1 MSNEREPLLN
11 DEFASERGRQYD
23 DFTDALPAMTKEIH
37 FLGGLLQ
44 GREFYEN
51 LIASGKLRVVEEVRG
66 ETNGT
71 HEGKWLHCS
80 GCNEVWSTNAYAYC
94 PGCGN
99 PIKRPSPADQVEKRG

>member
-51 LIASGKLRVVEEVRG
+51 LITSGKLRVVEEVEWDR
-66 ETNGT
+66 
-71 HEGKWLHCS
+71 KKP
-80 GCNEVWSTNAYAYC
+80 GCAKCGHPWSVLLTISTYC

-99 PIKRPSPADQVEKRG
+99 PIKHPSPADQVEKRG

>member
-51 LIASGKLRVVEEVRG
+51 LITSGKLRVVEEVEWDR
-66 ETNGT
+66 
-71 HEGKWLHCS
+71 KKP
-80 GCNEVWSTNAYAYC
+80 GCAKCGHPWSVLLTISTYC